1 MDIVQPVAVIALATA
16 VVVGVVVRG
25 VRARRRGG
33 SATEGARIAL
43 DGADQV
49 QGVVLARPDTGPV
62 RYGGTG
68 PQVELTVDHRDPLD
82 DVAAVRRPL
91 P

>member
-1 MDIVQPVAVIALATA
+1 MDIVQTVAVIALATA

-33 SATEGARIAL
+33 SAAEGARIAL
-43 DGADQV
+43 DGADRV
-49 QGVVLARPDTGPV
+49 QDVVLARPDTGPV
-62 RYGGTG
+62 RYGGNG

-82 DVAAVRRPL
+82 DAAPGGRATP
-91 P
+91 